1 MITQRITNCDIIVS
15 RHEHFRRFLNEET
28 PDRDLLVVWKTCES
42 NELYPRNR
50 DFSWDRF
57 NITITRTTFLSVII
71 FCCSPKFL
79 ISGIRE
85 KPNYFFLKNS
95 ERLRFF
101 FQIREAFRSIWKPS
115 AELVVSRKFLLASTT
130 QPAVSVFVSD
140 LWQVENDGKCYK
152 RLHINLRTFSHLRG
166 QNLSSRSQTAPLYS
180 KSFRQKN
187 YAHCFCVGILIIR
200 KGHKLIFSIYPH
212 MEIPIFQWIFTDSS
226 IMLKIDSFWS
236 VGGSLNL
243 ISPTFAQSTEF
254 SL

>member
-1 MITQRITNCDIIVS
+1 M
-15 RHEHFRRFLNEET
+15 
-28 PDRDLLVVWKTCES
+28 
-42 NELYPRNR
+42 
-50 DFSWDRF
+50 
-57 NITITRTTFLSVII
+57 II

-79 ISGIRE
+79 ISGIRK
-85 KPNYFFLKNS
+85 KPNYFLLKNS

-180 KSFRQKN
+180 ESFRQKN
-187 YAHCFCVGILIIR
+187 YAYCFCVGILIIQ

-212 MEIPIFQWIFTDSS
+212 MEIPIFQWILTD
-226 IMLKIDSFWS
+226 FFHHVNNWQFS
-236 VGGSLNL
+236 VSKWV
-243 ISPTFAQSTEF
+243 FEF
-254 SL
+254 NFPNFCTINRIFIKGRDCRNA